1 VLAASRSR
9 TRTIRGRLLVL
20 RFAFSILGYAGAVIA
35 GALLTTGSYGTA
47 FASLATATI
56 VLLVISLRNTWD
68 LLVSVGEATMEHES
82 KQH

>member
-1 VLAASRSR
+1 M
-9 TRTIRGRLLVL
+9 
-20 RFAFSILGYAGAVIA
+20 IA

>member
-1 VLAASRSR
+1 MARSEVGGLARA
-9 TRTIRGRLLVL
+9 TLANFGLVLLVAL
-20 RFAFSILGYAGAVIA
+20 ILVIPQDA
-35 GALLTTGSYGTA
+35 RATG
-47 FASLATATI
+47 LELQATATI